1 MAVDS
6 ALLMLLGKEESASHR
21 CVFVILNYIFF
32 PHHLISFQ
40 FFFNTARTFDYHYRV
55 TRLTI
60 NAKTFPSSFLMVI
73 SL

>member
-6 ALLMLLGKEESASHR
+6 ALLMLLAKEESASLR

-40 FFFNTARTFDYHYRV
+40 KFFFLTRTFDYYYRV

-60 NAKTFPSSFLMVI
+60 NAKTYPSSFLMVI
-73 SL
+73 M

>member
-40 FFFNTARTFDYHYRV
+40 FFL
-55 TRLTI
+55 TRLVHLI
-60 NAKTFPSSFLMVI
+60 I
-73 SL
+73 IIE